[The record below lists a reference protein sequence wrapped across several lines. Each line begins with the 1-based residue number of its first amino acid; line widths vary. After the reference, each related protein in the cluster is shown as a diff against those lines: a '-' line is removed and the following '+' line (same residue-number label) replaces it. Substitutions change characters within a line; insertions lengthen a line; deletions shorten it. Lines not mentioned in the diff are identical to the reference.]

1 MVVTRA
7 YVVKRFLKFKDV
19 WITVLFTGNIID
31 NSQTTKQM
39 KELRWKYEITLERLQ
54 IFTVKCY
61 LEYNSVG

>member
-1 MVVTRA
+1 MVFANCVTLMVVTRA

-39 KELRWKYEITLERLQ
+39 KELR
-54 IFTVKCY
+54 
-61 LEYNSVG
+61 